1 MLNII
6 CSCKL
11 KQQWGTTVNIK
22 MAKFHPRQIAL
33 LNADQDAERSNSHSL
48 LVGLKNGTAPL
59 EYTLVVSYKVKHN
72 LTI

>member
-1 MLNII
+1 
-6 CSCKL
+6 
-11 KQQWGTTVNIK
+11 